1 MTTPGPEEKKPRPFI
16 GMHFDCCNVY
26 RRIYLNRDG
35 TAFFGHC
42 SRCLRPVRLPVGP
55 GGSSDKFWRAK

>member
-1 MTTPGPEEKKPRPFI
+1 MAEPKDPPKQPRPYI
-16 GMHFDCCNVY
+16 GMQFDCCNVY

-42 SRCLRPVRLPVGP
+42 PRCLRPVRLPVGP
-55 GGSSDKFWRAK
+55 DGSHSKFWRAK